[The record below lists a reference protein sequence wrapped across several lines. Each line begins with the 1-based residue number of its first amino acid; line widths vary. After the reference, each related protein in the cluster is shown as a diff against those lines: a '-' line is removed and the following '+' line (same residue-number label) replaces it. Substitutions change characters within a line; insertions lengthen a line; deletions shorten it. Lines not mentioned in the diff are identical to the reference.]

1 MKSRDKKF
9 NSFFNM
15 ISSSWTKRSENN
27 NKQNIRLLFNNDN
40 LKEFYPKGTIF
51 VINKREKNFQQ
62 LLKETQTLKAY

>member
-51 VINKREKNFQQ
+51 VINKREKNLQQ
-62 LLKETQTLKAY
+62 LLKETQALKAY

>member
-9 NSFFNM
+9 NSFSNM
-15 ISSSWTKRSENN
+15 ISSWWTKRSENS
-27 NKQNIRLLFNNDN
+27 KQNIRLLFNNDN

-51 VINKREKNFQQ
+51 VINKREKNLQQ

>member
-1 MKSRDKKF
+1 
-9 NSFFNM
+9 M
-15 ISSSWTKRSENN
+15 ISSSWTKRSEN

-51 VINKREKNFQQ
+51 VIKKREKNLQQ

>member
-1 MKSRDKKF
+1 
-9 NSFFNM
+9 M
-15 ISSSWTKRSENN
+15 ISSSWTKRSEN

-62 LLKETQTLKAY
+62 LLKETQTLKTY

>member
-15 ISSSWTKRSENN
+15 ISSSWTKRSENK
-27 NKQNIRLLFNNDN
+27 KQNIHLLFNNDN

-51 VINKREKNFQQ
+51 VINKRQKNLQQ

>member
-27 NKQNIRLLFNNDN
+27 KQNIHLLFNNDN

-51 VINKREKNFQQ
+51 VINKRQKNLQQ

>member
-1 MKSRDKKF
+1 
-9 NSFFNM
+9 M

-51 VINKREKNFQQ
+51 VINKREKNLQQ
-62 LLKETQTLKAY
+62 LLKETQALKAY

>member
-27 NKQNIRLLFNNDN
+27 KQNIHLLFNNDN

-51 VINKREKNFQQ
+51 VINKREKNLQQ